1 MIQQGG
7 RYMPRFKLVW
17 TATFERTA
25 RKFLRRHPELAGLF
39 EDVLLQLESD
49 PRAPKL
55 RLHRL
60 KGKHRDKHA
69 VRLTYSHRIVL
80 ILCLSDSEIVLLDV
94 GSHDE
99 VYRG

>member
-1 MIQQGG
+1 
-7 RYMPRFKLVW
+7 MPKLTLVW
-17 TATFERTA
+17 SATFERTA
-25 RKFLRRHPELAGLF
+25 RKFLRRHPERAGLF

-49 PRAPKL
+49 PHAPKL

-60 KGKHRDKHA
+60 KGRHHDKHA
-69 VRLTYSHRIVL
+69 VSLTYSHRIVL
-80 ILCLSDSEIVLLDV
+80 ILRLTADEIILFDV

>member
-1 MIQQGG
+1 
-7 RYMPRFKLVW
+7 MPGFTLIW
-17 TATFERTA
+17 THTFERTA

-39 EDVLLQLESD
+39 EDVLRQLEVD
-49 PRAPKL
+49 PRAPRL

-69 VRLTYSHRIVL
+69 VSLTYSHRIVV
-80 ILCLSDSEIVLLDV
+80 ILQLTKDEIVLLDA

>member
-1 MIQQGG
+1 
-7 RYMPRFKLVW
+7 MPPYALVW
-17 TATFERTA
+17 TETFERTA
-25 RKFLRRHPELAGLF
+25 RKFLRRHPELTGLF
-39 EDVLLQLESD
+39 EDVLLQLETD
-49 PRAPKL
+49 PRAPRL

-69 VRLTYSHRIVL
+69 VSLTYSYRITL
-80 ILCLSDSEIVLLDV
+80 ILRLTSDAIFLLDV

>member
-1 MIQQGG
+1 
-7 RYMPRFKLVW
+7 MPKLTLIW

-39 EDVLLQLESD
+39 GDVLLQLESD
-49 PRAPKL
+49 PHAPKL

-60 KGKHRDKHA
+60 KGRYRDKHA
-69 VRLTYSHRIVL
+69 VSLTYSYRIVL
-80 ILCLSDSEIVLLDV
+80 ILHLTADEIVLMDV
-94 GSHDE
+94 GAHDE